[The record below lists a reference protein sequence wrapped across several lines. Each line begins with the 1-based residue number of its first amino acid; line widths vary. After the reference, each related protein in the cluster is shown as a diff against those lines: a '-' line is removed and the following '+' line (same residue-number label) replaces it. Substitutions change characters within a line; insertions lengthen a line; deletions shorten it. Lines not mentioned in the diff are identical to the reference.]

1 MLPRDQQASVY
12 RRRQRRWK
20 NVTGRMEYHLDI
32 FHKSAGSD
40 IQEFKALVQPGQPHS
55 RTPEHLEDIQAS
67 REAAAALSGQ
77 MFADPPR
84 PIKRVDGTVTTEMA
98 AAAAKKRKPFA
109 VASQPS
115 VALISS
121 KQRFS
126 PVFDTRQDTPN
137 SELKTQNS
145 KLLNKKTLDPR
156 QLQTLKLEH
165 P

>member
-1 MLPRDQQASVY
+1 
-12 RRRQRRWK
+12 
-20 NVTGRMEYHLDI
+20 VTGRMEYHLDI
-32 FHKSAGSD
+32 FHKSAARD
-40 IQEFKALVQPGQPHS
+40 IEEFKALAHPGEPHS

-84 PIKRVDGTVTTEMA
+84 PIKRVDGTVTPEMTA
-98 AAAAKKRKPFA
+98 SANQKRKPFA
-109 VASQPS
+109 VASQHS

-126 PVFDTRQDTPN
+126 PVFDARQDTTN
-137 SELKTQNS
+137 SYPMT
-145 KLLNKKTLDPR
+145 PIP
-156 QLQTLKLEH
+156 H